1 MTKPPTT
8 KSSTTKLSNVR
19 RQQAERLG
27 RLAEAKAAML
37 LRLKGYRISAQRWKS
52 PAGEIDL
59 IARRG
64 SAVAFVEVKARS
76 NADEA
81 LASVGPYQRRR
92 IVQAAHHWLA
102 ANPDAAGCDCRF
114 DIVLVTPYQW
124 PQHIANAFA
133 ADDQ

>member
-1 MTKPPTT
+1 MTKPP
-8 KSSTTKLSNVR
+8 STRQPAAKPPNGR
-19 RQQAERLG
+19 RQQAERRG

-37 LRLKGYRISAQRWKS
+37 LRLKGYRISERRWKS

-76 NADEA
+76 TADDA
-81 LASVGPYQRRR
+81 LASVGPHQRRR
-92 IVQAAHHWLA
+92 FVQAAHHWLA
-102 ANPDAAGCDCRF
+102 ANPDAADCDCRF

-133 ADDQ
+133 SDDQ

>member
-1 MTKPPTT
+1 MTRPPTT
-8 KSSTTKLSNVR
+8 KPSTTKQQNAR

-76 NADEA
+76 TADDA
-81 LASVGPYQRRR
+81 LASLGPHQRRR
-92 IVQAAHHWLA
+92 IVSAAHHWLA
-102 ANPDAAGCDCRF
+102 ANPDAADCDCRF

-124 PQHIANAFA
+124 PQHFANAFA

>member
-1 MTKPPTT
+1 MTKPP
-8 KSSTTKLSNVR
+8 SPR

-27 RLAEAKAAML
+27 RLAEAKAATV

-64 SAVAFVEVKARS
+64 SVVAFVEVKAR
-76 NADEA
+76 ADADDA
-81 LASVGPYQRRR
+81 LASVGPHQRRR
-92 IVQAAHHWLA
+92 IVRAAHHWLA
-102 ANPDAAGCDCRF
+102 SNPDAVECDCRF

-124 PQHIANAFA
+124 PQHIVNAFA
-133 ADDQ
+133 EDDQ

>member
-1 MTKPPTT
+1 MTKPPAARQPDP
-8 KSSTTKLSNVR
+8 R
-19 RQQAERLG
+19 RRRAERLG
-27 RLAEAKAAML
+27 RVAEAKAAML
-37 LRLKGYRISAQRWKS
+37 LRLKGYRISALRWKS

-76 NADEA
+76 TADEA
-81 LASVGPYQRRR
+81 LASLGTYQRRR
-92 IVQAAHHWLA
+92 IVSAARHWLA
-102 ANPDAAGCDCRF
+102 ANPDAANCDCRF
-114 DIVLVTPYQW
+114 DIILVTPYQW

>member
-1 MTKPPTT
+1 MTKPP
-8 KSSTTKLSNVR
+8 SVR
-19 RQQAERLG
+19 QQQAERLG

-59 IARRG
+59 IARHG

-76 NADEA
+76 SADEA

-92 IVQAAHHWLA
+92 IVQAAHH
-102 ANPDAAGCDCRF
+102 
-114 DIVLVTPYQW
+114 
-124 PQHIANAFA
+124 
-133 ADDQ
+133 

>member
-1 MTKPPTT
+1 MTKSP
-8 KSSTTKLSNVR
+8 SAR

-27 RLAEAKAAML
+27 RLAEAKAAVL
-37 LRLKGYRISAQRWKS
+37 LRLKGYRIAAQRWKS

-64 SAVAFVEVKARS
+64 SVVAFVEVKAR
-76 NADEA
+76 ADAGDA
-81 LASVGPYQRRR
+81 LASLGPHQRRR
-92 IVQAAHHWLA
+92 IVSSARYWLA
-102 ANPDAAGCDCRF
+102 SNPDAVECDCRF

-124 PQHIANAFA
+124 PRHIANAFA

>member
-1 MTKPPTT
+1 MTKTPSP
-8 KSSTTKLSNVR
+8 R

-27 RLAEAKAAML
+27 RLAEAKAAMM

-64 SAVAFVEVKARS
+64 SVVAFVEVKAR
-76 NADEA
+76 ADADDA
-81 LASVGPYQRRR
+81 LASVGPQQRRR
-92 IVQAAHHWLA
+92 IVRAARHWLA
-102 ANPDAAGCDCRF
+102 SNPDAVECDCRF

-133 ADDQ
+133 EDDQ

>member
-1 MTKPPTT
+1 MTRLP
-8 KSSTTKLSNVR
+8 SAR

-27 RLAEAKAAML
+27 RLAEAKAAMM

-59 IARRG
+59 IVRRG

-76 NADEA
+76 RADDA
-81 LASVGPYQRRR
+81 LASVGPHQRRR
-92 IVQAAHHWLA
+92 IVRAAHHWLA

-133 ADDQ
+133 SDDQ